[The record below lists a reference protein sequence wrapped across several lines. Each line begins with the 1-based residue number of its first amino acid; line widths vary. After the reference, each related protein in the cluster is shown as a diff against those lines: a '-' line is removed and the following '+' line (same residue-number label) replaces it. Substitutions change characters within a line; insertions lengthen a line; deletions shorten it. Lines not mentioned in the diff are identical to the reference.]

1 MNDDVREALKRTTP
15 AAWRIALDVAQRYGG
30 ITTPAAAALIAQT
43 HKLTMPPVGGSYA
56 AWLKATQAT
65 TLYGT
70 LFTQNAGIAKYMS
83 ALQAPSVLSAIR
95 ATRIPTVASSL
106 ISNSMLS
113 PRFRELAQ
121 RMFRDRE
128 RLRQAYDGLVDRG
141 WLPPDSWRGIFV
153 FAQGDEPIDVDVV
166 ERHLVMWL
174 RKYVGELVTE
184 ALARV
189 PASCDSWKKAASE
202 ALDVHNLGKYFAAAP
217 TWIIAAQ
224 GIARELSGDPHYEL
238 FQFKSEEH
246 TRRRLER
253 LSTVAAGNKRLV
265 RMVVDISRSTSHA
278 DPNVPTRAGVVH
290 AADPSY
296 GTLEVSLKY
305 ACFLVA
311 LIQHVTQ
318 EGEEAA

>member
-1 MNDDVREALKRTTP
+1 MNDNVREALKRTTP
-15 AAWRIALDVAQRYGG
+15 AAWRLAVDVTHRYGG
-30 ITTPAAAALIAQT
+30 VTAPAAAAIMAQA
-43 HKLTMPPVGGSYA
+43 HKFAPSAGSYG
-56 AWLKATQAT
+56 AWLKATQ
-65 TLYGT
+65 GT
-70 LFTQNAGIAKYMS
+70 ALFS
-83 ALQAPSVLSAIR
+83 ALFAQKSALATYIAGLQTPSVLSAIQSTSSFAMTSR
-95 ATRIPTVASSL
+95 LIATSAVTQRYRDAA
-106 ISNSMLS
+106 
-113 PRFRELAQ
+113 PRL
-121 RMFRDRE
+121 FRDRQ
-128 RLRQAYDGLVDRG
+128 RLREAYEGLVSRG
-141 WLPPDSWRGIFV
+141 WLPPDNWRGIFA
-153 FAQGDEPIDVDVV
+153 FAQGDEPVDVSEV
-166 ERHLVMWL
+166 ERHLILWL
-174 RKYVGELVTE
+174 RHYLADFVTT
-184 ALARV
+184 ALERV
-189 PASCDSWKKAASE
+189 PASCDDWKKAATE
-202 ALDVHNLGKYFAAAP
+202 ALDVHNMGKYFAAAP

-290 AADPSY
+290 GADPKY